1 MQSRKCP
8 SVYVLFWMALLFPTL
23 ASSATET
30 VLLDKIIAI
39 VDEDIV
45 MQSELEQRIR
55 SISMRLRA
63 QGTPLPPP
71 AVLEQRVL
79 DQLILES
86 VQLQLAKRA
95 GIRISDNQLN
105 QTLRNIAR
113 SNQMTLEQF
122 EAQLEREG
130 ETYASAREQIRRE
143 MIIGRIQQREVD
155 RRVRVTEQEI
165 ANFLESRE
173 GRTQSG
179 AEYYIG
185 HILIAVPDGA
195 QRNDEVAAR
204 KRAEKIL
211 EELRAGADFQ
221 QMAVAKSDGRQ
232 ALNGGVI
239 GWRKEN
245 ELPSIAADII
255 PSLAIKEP
263 SRLLRTASGFHIVTV
278 LDKRGGE
285 EQIVEQARTRHILIS
300 PNAIRSEAESEA
312 LIHALY
318 RQIQQ
323 GEDFAALAKTNSDD
337 PVSAI
342 DGGDLGWVSPGQMV
356 PEFES
361 VMLQTATGEISEPF
375 QSKFGWHILQV
386 QERRRE
392 DIGAIVQTNQARQV
406 IHRRKYEEELAN
418 WLQEIRSEAFV
429 AIKDPRYQPEKES

>member
-1 MQSRKCP
+1 MQVRNT
-8 SVYVLFWMALLFPTL
+8 LFMLLGL
-23 ASSATET
+23 ILSAQIHAATES

-45 MQSELEQRIR
+45 MQSELQQRIK
-55 SISMRLRA
+55 SISLRLRA
-63 QGTPLPPP
+63 QGTPLPPQDVM
-71 AVLEQRVL
+71 AERVL

-105 QTLRNIAR
+105 QTIRNIAR

-130 ETYASAREQIRRE
+130 ETYSSAREQIRRE

-155 RRVRVTEQEI
+155 RRVRVTEQEVET
-165 ANFLESRE
+165 FLASKE

-179 AEYYIG
+179 TEYNIG
-185 HILIAVPDGA
+185 HILVAVPEGA
-195 QRNDEVAAR
+195 SKADETAAR
-204 KRAEKIL
+204 KRAENIL
-211 EELRAGADFQ
+211 ADLRAGADFQ
-221 QMAVAKSDGRQ
+221 QMAVARSDGRQ

-255 PSLAIKEP
+255 PNLAIREP
-263 SRLLRTASGFHIVTV
+263 SGLLRTGSGFHIVTV
-278 LDKRGGE
+278 LDKRGG
-285 EQIVEQARTRHILIS
+285 QQMIVEQALTRHILIS
-300 PNAIRSEAESEA
+300 PSAIRSEDEAEA
-312 LIHALY
+312 IAQKLY
-318 RQIQQ
+318 SRIIQ
-323 GEDFAALAKTNSDD
+323 GDDFASLAKSNSDD

-356 PEFES
+356 PEFENI
-361 VMLQTATGEISEPF
+361 MQQTATGEVSEPF
-375 QSKFGWHILQV
+375 RSKFGWHILQV
-386 QERRRE
+386 QDRRQE
-392 DIGAIVQTNQARQV
+392 DIGALMQSNQARQV

-418 WLQEIRSEAFV
+418 WLLEIRSEAFV
-429 AIKDPRYQPEKES
+429 SIKDERFKSLEDS